1 MKKRGLCL
9 ILASLMLLTSVA
21 CSETKENSDNK
32 TDETTGAVSADTTTE
47 STETEEQLSD
57 YDKRQLIPD
66 NLPDVK
72 YGGQEFRALTPKLYR
87 SVDYPLE
94 IVAEELTGDACNDA
108 VYNRN
113 LDIENRF
120 DVKITGTE
128 IDSPQNQVKT
138 MATAGTN
145 DYEIVSIYDYFSY
158 VPISAKA
165 VLNWKEIPNV
175 DTTQVWFN
183 HKANDNATINNRLY
197 AICSDLSTTSLT
209 LTYSTFFNVEIMN
222 NYGYSS
228 SDLYS
233 LVKEGKWTFD
243 KFSEIVSGI
252 YEDKNGNG
260 VKDKDDFFGYGYFIE
275 NAGDVW
281 MAAFDAPIVSVS
293 DDDIQVTLM
302 SDKSIAILDKLTD
315 FHTNNP
321 GFFRYTTAAQEEE
334 NHFRNGLLAMAPMR
348 FVSAYTTLREME
360 AQYSILPY
368 PKWDEAQENYYTN
381 ADDKFS
387 VFVIPLSAYGN
398 AEFIGTIFSA
408 LSAESYK
415 KVYPEYYDTALK
427 GKYSSEAE
435 TAEMVDIIVA
445 GRNFD
450 FSFQFGETYFVRM
463 PYLIRDMLQNNK
475 TNLSSEYK
483 TKEKVVKKSID
494 HKLKPLYF
502 D

>member
-1 MKKRGLCL
+1 MEENSIMKKRGLCL
-9 ILASLMLLTSVA
+9 ILLFSCFLTSVA

-72 YGGQEFRALTPKLYR
+72 YNGQEFRALTPKLNR
-87 SVDYPLE
+87 SVDYRLE
-94 IVAEELTGDACNDA
+94 IVADELTGDACNDA

-113 LDIENRF
+113 LDVENRF
-120 DVKITGTE
+120 DVKISATDM
-128 IDSPQNQVKT
+128 DSPQNQVKT

-145 DYEIVSIYDYFSY
+145 DYEIVSIYDYTAY

-183 HKANDNATINNRLY
+183 QKANDNATINNRLY

-293 DDDIQVTLM
+293 DDDIQVTIM
-302 SDKSIAILDKLTD
+302 SDKSVAILDKLTD
-315 FHTNNP
+315 FRCCLWVP
-321 GFFRYTTAAQEEE
+321 R
-334 NHFRNGLLAMAPMR
+334 
-348 FVSAYTTLREME
+348 
-360 AQYSILPY
+360 
-368 PKWDEAQENYYTN
+368 D
-381 ADDKFS
+381 
-387 VFVIPLSAYGN
+387 
-398 AEFIGTIFSA
+398 
-408 LSAESYK
+408 
-415 KVYPEYYDTALK
+415 
-427 GKYSSEAE
+427 
-435 TAEMVDIIVA
+435 
-445 GRNFD
+445 
-450 FSFQFGETYFVRM
+450 SF
-463 PYLIRDMLQNNK
+463 
-475 TNLSSEYK
+475 
-483 TKEKVVKKSID
+483 
-494 HKLKPLYF
+494 
-502 D
+502 

>member
-1 MKKRGLCL
+1 
-9 ILASLMLLTSVA
+9 
-21 CSETKENSDNK
+21 
-32 TDETTGAVSADTTTE
+32 
-47 STETEEQLSD
+47 
-57 YDKRQLIPD
+57 
-66 NLPDVK
+66 
-72 YGGQEFRALTPKLYR
+72 
-87 SVDYPLE
+87 
-94 IVAEELTGDACNDA
+94 
-108 VYNRN
+108 
-113 LDIENRF
+113 
-120 DVKITGTE
+120 
-128 IDSPQNQVKT
+128 
-138 MATAGTN
+138 
-145 DYEIVSIYDYFSY
+145 
-158 VPISAKA
+158 
-165 VLNWKEIPNV
+165 
-175 DTTQVWFN
+175 
-183 HKANDNATINNRLY
+183 
-197 AICSDLSTTSLT
+197 
-209 LTYSTFFNVEIMN
+209 
-222 NYGYSS
+222 
-228 SDLYS
+228 
-233 LVKEGKWTFD
+233 
-243 KFSEIVSGI
+243 
-252 YEDKNGNG
+252 
-260 VKDKDDFFGYGYFIE
+260 
-275 NAGDVW
+275 

-293 DDDIQVTLM
+293 DEDIQVTIM
-302 SDKSIAILDKLTD
+302 NDKSIAILDKLTD

-321 GFFRYTTAAQEEE
+321 GFFRYTTTAQEEE

-348 FVSAYTTLREME
+348 FVSAYTTLRDME
-360 AQYSILPY
+360 AQYSIIPY

-483 TKEKVVKKSID
+483 AKEKVVKKSID
-494 HKLKPLYF
+494 SKLKPLYF